1 MSIVFVSL
9 EEKSTAP
16 EITSFGAGS
25 DWGDGVAGAL
35 LVFEGFCAAY
45 DDWDTVLLV
54 VCERVCEGVL

>member
-35 LVFEGFCAAY
+35 LVFEGFCVWAAPV
-45 DDWDTVLLV
+45 DVGD
-54 VCERVCEGVL
+54 E